1 MKIDEQDLL
10 RLAQAREILQN
21 LNMAWEIAQNA
32 LKQADL
38 VQNGPDSVEKPL
50 KTTEIEDVGE
60 TCEYI
65 AKIVV
70 YYRDRLVSYGMEAN
84 LAGSLAKDLSG
95 RLWSD
100 VLEESR

>member
-1 MKIDEQDLL
+1 MSQSAIDRAVLSSLL
-10 RLAQAREILQN
+10 DSFYELSKTTEN
-21 LNMAWEIAQNA
+21 Y
-32 LKQADL
+32 LKQADS
-38 VQNGPDSVEKPL
+38 VQNSPNSVEKPL

-70 YYRDRLVSYGMEAN
+70 YYRDRLVMYGMEAN

-100 VLEESR
+100 VLEGEQ